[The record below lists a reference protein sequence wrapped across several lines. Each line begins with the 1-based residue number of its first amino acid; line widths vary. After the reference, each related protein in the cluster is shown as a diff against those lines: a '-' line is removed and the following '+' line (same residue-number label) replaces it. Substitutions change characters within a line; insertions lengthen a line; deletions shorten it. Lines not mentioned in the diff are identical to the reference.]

1 MATQSEIEMEKK
13 LVAQLVEQ
21 GYELLEIKN
30 EAALVANFKVQLE
43 KHNKKELERVGRT
56 GLTDDEFD
64 QVLIELRKGDVF
76 DKSERLRQL
85 VLVKTNEGESLYLE
99 LFDSKNWCQ
108 NRFQVARQIT
118 NKSKDNHS
126 RYDVTLLINGLP
138 LIQVELKTRG
148 SDIKSAFDQIARYRS
163 TSYDNNSG
171 LFGFIQ
177 IFIISNGVNTRYFAN
192 NRDLSFQFTFTWGTE
207 DNKATN
213 RLFQF
218 AESFLEKCHIS
229 KMIAR
234 YLVIH
239 QTSRSLMILRPY
251 QYFAVERILER
262 VRIGVNNGYIWHT
275 TGSGKTLTSFK
286 ASQILSRDAKV
297 DKVVFVVDRRDLDYQ
312 TALEFNAFTPDSV
325 DTTENTEK
333 LVKQLEDPNCK
344 LVLTTIQK
352 LNTALKKGKF
362 SQRLEESRD
371 QKYVFIFD
379 ECHRSQFGEA
389 HKRITNFFR
398 NRQLFGFTGTP
409 IFDANIIKN
418 KFGEQT
424 TTDLFGEC
432 LHSYLITDAI
442 RDANVLRFS
451 VEYRAPQITVPNGN
465 GIEEE
470 IDEISLTRKEV
481 VRHPKRVEA
490 IVRDLVGVHHA
501 KTHGKAYNSIFAVAD
516 VELLQVYYTIFKK
529 LKEDGVH
536 DLNIATI
543 FSCAPGETGEFSGL
557 EDVGLSLPEESFAP
571 DMTGGLDADRLEF
584 LSGCIEDYN
593 QTFGT
598 SYRANDSKSF
608 YNYYQDLCK
617 RLKKRGND
625 KKSKAAEIDILLVVN
640 MFLTGFD
647 AKPMNTI
654 YTDKNLRHHGL
665 IQAYSRTNRVFDKR
679 KSHGNVVNY
688 RDLKEATDEALAIF
702 ANRSQ
707 SDKPSDKD
715 GEDITDIAIL
725 PSYGELLDEFRT
737 KLEELK
743 DVAPTPDDVNE
754 LVDDELLDFITVYRD
769 VIRLQNTIRTFSEF
783 EADIEEGVAGLNDQD
798 LRDYASQYMDV
809 RERLRTEDPP
819 IIPDDP
825 APAGDDSADDTDKD
839 DIFTILADID
849 FEVELIG
856 SDEIT
861 VTYILRLIEG
871 LSEEKNPK
879 KYEVKRGAILDI
891 LQSEP
896 SLRNKKS
903 LFEQFI
909 VDEESN
915 LDPEKGKSEV
925 FERFNAHVARTRDK
939 ALDTLAVEFD
949 ADPNLLKEIYLDFVY
964 RDTTPDLRGILK
976 TLIVK
981 PKIKEQIIIV
991 STIRNKLFEIRDVH
1005 EDAAVD
1011 SEAWNN

>member
-43 KHNKKELERVGRT
+43 KHNKKELERFGRT
-56 GLTDDEFD
+56 GLTNDEFD

-85 VLVKTNEGESLYLE
+85 VLVKTAEDQSLYLE
-99 LFDSKNWCQ
+99 LFDTKNWCQ

-118 NKSKDNHS
+118 NKSEKNHS

-138 LIQVELKTRG
+138 LVQIELKTRG
-148 SDIKSAFDQIARYRS
+148 SEIRAAFDQIVRYRS

-177 IFIISNGVNTRYFAN
+177 IFVISNGVNTRYFAN
-192 NRDLSFQFTFTWGTE
+192 NRDLSFQFTFTWGNE
-207 DNKATN
+207 ENKATN

-251 QYFAVERILER
+251 QYYAVERILER

-286 ASQILSRDAKV
+286 ASQILSRDTKV

-389 HKRITNFFR
+389 HKRIINFFR

-409 IFDANIIKN
+409 IFEANVIKN

-451 VEYRAPQITVPNGN
+451 VEYRAPQITVPDASGQ
-465 GIEEE
+465 EQEL
-470 IDEISLTRKEV
+470 DEILLTRKEV

-490 IVRDLVGVHHA
+490 IVRDLVGIHGA
-501 KTHGKAYNSIFAVAD
+501 KTHQKTYNSIFAVAD
-516 VELLQVYYTIFKK
+516 VDLLQVYYTIFKK

-543 FSCAPGETGEFSGL
+543 FSCAPGETEEFTGL
-557 EDVGLSLPEESFAP
+557 DDANLMSLPEETFAP
-571 DMTGGLDADRLEF
+571 DMTGGLDPSRLAF
-584 LSGCIEDYN
+584 LSSCIEDYN

-598 SYRANDSKSF
+598 AFRANDSKSF
-608 YNYYQDLCK
+608 YNYYQNLCK
-617 RLKKRGND
+617 RLKKRGTD
-625 KKSKAAEIDILLVVN
+625 KKSKAAEIDILLIVN

-688 RDLKEATDEALAIF
+688 RDLKAATDEALAIF
-702 ANRSQ
+702 ANRGQ
-707 SDKPSDKD
+707 SETTATED
-715 GEDITDIAIL
+715 GEDVTDIAIL
-725 PSYGELLDEFRT
+725 PSYGELMDDFRT

-743 DVAPTPDDVNE
+743 EIAENPDVVSE
-754 LVDDELLDFITVYRD
+754 LHDETDQLD
-769 VIRLQNTIRTFSEF
+769 
-783 EADIEEGVAGLNDQD
+783 
-798 LRDYASQYMDV
+798 
-809 RERLRTEDPP
+809 
-819 IIPDDP
+819 
-825 APAGDDSADDTDKD
+825 
-839 DIFTILADID
+839 LA
-849 FEVELIG
+849 
-856 SDEIT
+856 
-861 VTYILRLIEG
+861 
-871 LSEEKNPK
+871 
-879 KYEVKRGAILDI
+879 
-891 LQSEP
+891 
-896 SLRNKKS
+896 
-903 LFEQFI
+903 
-909 VDEESN
+909 
-915 LDPEKGKSEV
+915 
-925 FERFNAHVARTRDK
+925 
-939 ALDTLAVEFD
+939 
-949 ADPNLLKEIYLDFVY
+949 LK
-964 RDTTPDLRGILK
+964 
-976 TLIVK
+976 
-981 PKIKEQIIIV
+981 
-991 STIRNKLFEIRDVH
+991 
-1005 EDAAVD
+1005 
-1011 SEAWNN
+1011 